1 MSKTTEM
8 LDKISELRRIHPQ
21 AEVMFFVNTEEGC
34 DFTYTHQEISSVV
47 LEEIANYTEQTLI
60 GEDEILEY
68 LGEQIYDEEL
78 EKVNGDRESVP
89 SNEEMDD
96 LAKCRLDEHRK
107 NGTVRDVILI
117 KTDA

>member
-34 DFTYTHQEISSVV
+34 DYTYTHQEISSVV
-47 LEEIANYTEQTLI
+47 LEEIANYTEQTLM

-78 EKVNGDRESVP
+78 EKANGDRETVP
-89 SNEEMDD
+89 SDEEMDD
-96 LAKCRLDEHRK
+96 LAMGRLDEDRK